1 MLPAAITAGGG
12 PRFGDDVWDVRGFVP
27 RTTRMARVDF
37 TCLADAGQRRTAREY
52 LYSRLQRGIPA
63 NQLSGTARPM
73 KLTGLYAEFW
83 EIRTILTDLASAGA
97 PRLADVTAGQ
107 LQEVLAAWK
116 RHPDTAAGLVGVVK
130 HLAAHGEF
138 LTDRLAITPWP
149 GRPASLVAGRRRPAE
164 NTTPRIPEHLTA
176 PLITAAV
183 FYVETAAADLLAAG
197 AEIARLEQARAG
209 RRLAP
214 AAARTRLEAFIQT
227 RRDAGRGIPALPRQ
241 ALHKAPGALISDGVV
256 QAPSGQMTGL
266 LAGVHGT
273 WYHRGLLC
281 DAAAELGYEQGGLDT
296 VMSPWPDTGMA
307 WRARLDPWSLN
318 AELTQLRTACWI
330 VIAYLSGMR
339 DAEVRELGRDCAVSE
354 PGADGRIR
362 HKLRG
367 RVFKDRRL
375 SGDEADW
382 VVLGIVHQAVEVL
395 LRANNDPAHLFGYAH
410 GDGFQLL
417 SNMSVRLSRF
427 AAHADD
433 LFGSPQAPFIPG
445 SNDEHEA
452 GRWSFTTMQFRRT
465 LAWHIAHQPFGVVA
479 GARQYKHAQVAVF
492 EGYAGTSA
500 SGFAAEVEAEQATAR
515 LDYVRTALPGL
526 AQRRAF
532 RRRGRHGHQ
541 RRIRAHPGRARRA
554 SRQRRRQRTAAHDA
568 RPPHRHAAPRRAR
581 RLLLPAR
588 DGAVRQARPAAR
600 PPAAADA
607 GHLPVLPER
616 PPLLSAPA
624 PPGAGP
630 RTGPPAHRRDDGPA
644 HAAPAARRAHR
655 PPRPPRRAHH
665 PDHRRHRKGAPVSI
679 DEKIK
684 AASGQLL
691 AGRPQIT
698 DGRLTVANL
707 CAEAG
712 VSRASFYRSPHA
724 SAIRQALACA
734 GSGAPDATPRPETEE
749 LREQLRQL
757 AKTQT
762 ARRSQHAA
770 EVRALRATVT
780 TYANQIQLLALRV
793 SQLQDHNQ
801 RLLRRLERA
810 GDNVTAL
817 PVPSPAAQ
825 GTADR

>member
-1 MLPAAITAGGG
+1 MSVPATVARPAASAAIVGDDTPVLPAAMTAGGG

-296 VMSPWPDTGMA
+296 VMSPWPDTGMP

-375 SGDEADW
+375 SGDEANW

-395 LRANNDPAHLFGYAH
+395 LRANNDPARLFGYAH

-445 SNDEHEA
+445 CNDEHEA

-515 LDYVRTALPGL
+515 LDYVEQLYRDWLSGGPSGGGAATGINAEFARIQAELAELPGSV
-526 AQRRAF
+526 A
-532 RRRGRHGHQ
+532 
-541 RRIRAHPGRARRA
+541 GRARL
-554 SRQRRRQRTAAHDA
+554 RTMLD
-568 RPPHRHAAPRRAR
+568 
-581 RLLLPAR
+581 
-588 DGAVRQARPAAR
+588 
-600 PPAAADA
+600 
-607 GHLPVLPER
+607 HLTATLHPGVL
-616 PPLLSAPA
+616 
-624 PPGAGP
+624 G
-630 RTGPPAHRRDDGPA
+630 D
-644 HAAPAARRAHR
+644 
-655 PPRPPRRAHH
+655 
-665 PDHRRHRKGAPVSI
+665 
-679 DEKIK
+679 
-684 AASGQLL
+684 
-691 AGRPQIT
+691 
-698 DGRLTVANL
+698 
-707 CAEAG
+707 C
-712 VSRASFYRSPHA
+712 FY
-724 SAIRQALACA
+724 
-734 GSGAPDATPRPETEE
+734 RPETA
-749 LREQLRQL
+749 LC
-757 AKTQT
+757 AKHAQRPARRPLPMLDTCLCCPN
-762 ARRSQHAA
+762 ARRSSVHLPRLEQAREQARQLIAETTGQPMPPLQHAA
-770 EVRALRATVT
+770 LTGHLGHLDGLITQITGDTGRAH
-780 TYANQIQLLALRV
+780 Q
-793 SQLQDHNQ
+793 
-801 RLLRRLERA
+801 
-810 GDNVTAL
+810 
-817 PVPSPAAQ
+817 
-825 GTADR
+825 

>member
-1 MLPAAITAGGG
+1 MSVPATAARPAAAAAIVGDDTPVLPAAVTAGG

-52 LYSRLQRGIPA
+52 LYSRLQRGMPA
-63 NQLSGTARPM
+63 NQLSATARPM

-256 QAPSGQMTGL
+256 QAPNRQMIGL

-273 WYHRGLLC
+273 WYHRGLLR
-281 DAAAELGYEQGGLDT
+281 DAAAGLGYEQGGLDT
-296 VMSPWPDTGMA
+296 IMSPWPDTGTP

-382 VVLGIVHQAVEVL
+382 VVLDIVHRAVEVL
-395 LRANNDPAHLFGYAH
+395 LRANDDPAHLFGYAH
-410 GDGFQLL
+410 GDRFQLL

-445 SNDEHEA
+445 CNDEHEA
-452 GRWSFTTMQFRRT
+452 GRWAFTTMQFRRT

-515 LDYVRTALPGL
+515 LDYVEQLYRDWLSGGPSGGGAAAGINAEFARIQAELAELPGSV
-526 AQRRAF
+526 ADRA
-532 RRRGRHGHQ
+532 RL
-541 RRIRAHPGRARRA
+541 RAMLDHLTATLHPG
-554 SRQRRRQRTAAHDA
+554 
-568 RPPHRHAAPRRAR
+568 
-581 RLLLPAR
+581 
-588 DGAVRQARPAAR
+588 
-600 PPAAADA
+600 
-607 GHLPVLPER
+607 VL
-616 PPLLSAPA
+616 
-624 PPGAGP
+624 G
-630 RTGPPAHRRDDGPA
+630 D
-644 HAAPAARRAHR
+644 
-655 PPRPPRRAHH
+655 
-665 PDHRRHRKGAPVSI
+665 
-679 DEKIK
+679 
-684 AASGQLL
+684 
-691 AGRPQIT
+691 
-698 DGRLTVANL
+698 
-707 CAEAG
+707 C
-712 VSRASFYRSPHA
+712 FY
-724 SAIRQALACA
+724 
-734 GSGAPDATPRPETEE
+734 RPETA
-749 LREQLRQL
+749 LC
-757 AKTQT
+757 AKHAQQPARRPLPMLDTCLSCPN
-762 ARRSQHAA
+762 ARRSSVH
-770 EVRALRATVT
+770 LP
-780 TYANQIQLLALRV
+780 
-793 SQLQDHNQ
+793 
-801 RLLRRLERA
+801 RLEQAREQARQLVAETTGQPMPPLQRA
-810 GDNVTAL
+810 ALTGHLGHLDGLITQITGDTERAH
-817 PVPSPAAQ
+817 Q
-825 GTADR
+825 